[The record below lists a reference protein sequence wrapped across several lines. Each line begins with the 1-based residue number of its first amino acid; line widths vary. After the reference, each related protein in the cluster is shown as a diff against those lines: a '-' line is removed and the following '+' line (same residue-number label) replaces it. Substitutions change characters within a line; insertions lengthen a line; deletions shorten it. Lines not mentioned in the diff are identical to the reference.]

1 MIKINKKIKNIL
13 ILFIL
18 IIILILP
25 YFVFAN
31 PAIDGLTGIRVDSGY
46 QEADDTSM
54 SEILGMAV
62 NGFLSILGIIFII
75 LMLYGGHAY
84 MTAGGD
90 ESKVTKSSDIIRRA
104 IIGLII
110 VVGSYAIWAFVIKY
124 LTNTN

>member
-1 MIKINKKIKNIL
+1 MTKINKKIKNIL

-31 PAIDGLTGIRVDSGY
+31 QAVEGLKGIQDGSGY
-46 QEADDTSM
+46 EVATETSM

-62 NGFLSILGIIFII
+62 KGFLSILAIIFII
-75 LMLYGGHAY
+75 LMLYGGYAY

-90 ESKVTKSSDIIRRA
+90 ESKVKKSSDIIRRA

-110 VVGSYAIWAFVIKY
+110 VISSYAIWAFMLEY
-124 LTNTN
+124 LI

>member
-31 PAIDGLTGIRVDSGY
+31 PAINGLTEIQIDSGY
-46 QEADDTSM
+46 DVADQTSM
-54 SEILGMAV
+54 SKILGMAV
-62 NGFLSILGIIFII
+62 NGFLSILAIIFII
-75 LMLYGGHAY
+75 LMLYGGYIY

-90 ESKVTKSSDIIRRA
+90 ESKVTKSSDIIKRA

-110 VVGSYAIWAFVIKY
+110 VIGSYAIWAFVFKY
-124 LTNTN
+124 LFTA

>member
-31 PAIDGLTGIRVDSGY
+31 PAVSGLTKIQPDSGY
-46 QEADDTSM
+46 EVADQFSM
-54 SEILGMAV
+54 SKILGMAV

-75 LMLYGGHAY
+75 LMLYGGHTY

-90 ESKVTKSSDIIRRA
+90 ESKVTRSSDIIKRA

-110 VVGSYAIWAFVIKY
+110 VVGSYAIWTFVFDY
-124 LTNTN
+124 LFI